1 MSVVGEFILAWP
13 WALLLLPLPPLIWW
27 LCPPLRSE
35 SQRALR
41 VPNLQ
46 RFERLKTEQTWR
58 TKLSLLLLLAVL
70 GWISLVVASARPQ
83 WLGLP
88 VSSTVTGRDLLLCID
103 ISGSMD
109 ERDLVI
115 GQRRFSRMEVV
126 RQLGSDFI
134 SRRSGDRVGLIMFGS
149 QAYVQTP
156 LTFDHK
162 TVQHFLGEAQVGLA
176 GKSTAIGDA
185 IGLGIKRLRDR
196 PEKARVLILI
206 TDGANSAGVVQ
217 PIEAAEMAAKSDVK
231 IHTIGVGSEPQG
243 RSFGQRNLA
252 QSNGLDEAS
261 LQKIAELTGGQ
272 YFRARDVR
280 ELESVYAA
288 IEQLEPVDNEEQTF
302 RPLIELFPWPL
313 GFALLLSMVASF
325 YQLRRTMR

>member
-1 MSVVGEFILAWP
+1 MNVAGEFILAWP
-13 WALLLLPLPPLIWW
+13 WALLMLPLPLLIWW
-27 LCPPLRSE
+27 LLPPLGNE

-46 RFERLKTEQTWR
+46 RFEKLKTEQSWR
-58 TKLSLLLLLAVL
+58 TRLSALLLLAIL
-70 GWISLVVASARPQ
+70 GWLLLVAASARPQ
-83 WLGLP
+83 WLGEP
-88 VSSTVTGRDLLLCID
+88 VSSIVTGRDLLLCID

-115 GQRRFSRMEVV
+115 GRKRFSRMEVV

-134 SRRSGDRVGLIMFGS
+134 SRRTGDRVGLIMFGS

-156 LTFDHK
+156 LTFDHQ
-162 TVQHFLGEAQVGLA
+162 TVQHFLGEAHVGLA

-196 PEKARVLILI
+196 PEKSRVLILI

-217 PIEAAEMAAKSDVK
+217 PLEAAEVAAQSNIR
-231 IHTIGVGSEPQG
+231 IHTIGVGSESQG
-243 RSFGQRNLA
+243 LSFNQRFQR
-252 QSNGLDEAS
+252 QSGGLDEAT
-261 LQKIAELTGGQ
+261 LQKIAELSGGQ

-280 ELESVYAA
+280 ELEAVYAA
-288 IEQLEPVDNEEQTF
+288 IERLEPVENEEQSF

-313 GFALLLSMVASF
+313 GLALLLSMLAAVL
-325 YQLRRTMR
+325 QLRRSWR